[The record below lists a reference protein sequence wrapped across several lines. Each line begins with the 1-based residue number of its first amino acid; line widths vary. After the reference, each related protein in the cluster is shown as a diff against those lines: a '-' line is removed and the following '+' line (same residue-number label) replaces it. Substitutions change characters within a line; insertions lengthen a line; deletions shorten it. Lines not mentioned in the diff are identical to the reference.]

1 MSDFSITFLIHIYIM
16 FSSYM
21 SRIKV
26 PLTICPITT
35 DPFPPAPPVHE
46 FEYVPGLIHDVF
58 EELYP
63 VHSSRQKIFIEP
75 EPELPPG
82 IREAPAPE
90 PVPLLI
96 NVPFSP
102 YYNGFT
108 M

>member
-1 MSDFSITFLIHIYIM
+1 
-16 FSSYM
+16 M

-63 VHSSRQKIFIEP
+63 VHSSR
-75 EPELPPG
+75 
-82 IREAPAPE
+82 
-90 PVPLLI
+90 
-96 NVPFSP
+96 
-102 YYNGFT
+102 
-108 M
+108 